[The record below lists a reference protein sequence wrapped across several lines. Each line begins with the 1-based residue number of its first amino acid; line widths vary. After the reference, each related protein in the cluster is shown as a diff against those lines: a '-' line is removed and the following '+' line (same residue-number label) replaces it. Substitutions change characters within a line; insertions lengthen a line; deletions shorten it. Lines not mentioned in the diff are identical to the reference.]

1 MINPDAPKKRHK
13 PITEELIALFAL
25 RPEIKRML
33 EASIAAALSQNS
45 DPVTN
50 PVQDLAGYLDF
61 TDKAVCALPW
71 ELCADAGTPLYMQI
85 VWGACYNLFL
95 IDQPLEELKGRG
107 LWRPS
112 LAFYPPFRDW
122 SSRFLSAYRREM
134 DDTASWNDEIYAKIK
149 NSGIFFLDRGW
160 YESPDNWHSFND
172 FFARRLA
179 SPDARP
185 IMSPN
190 DASVVV
196 SPGDA
201 ASLGLWKINENSEIE
216 PHGAVVKSSI
226 CHSAKELIGADSP
239 YADSFAGGTFT
250 HAFLSMEDYHRYHFP
265 VGGVVREARIFPR
278 EEACGTA
285 RWESGKCRY
294 VYDGSVEGYRWN
306 GTEYTNCG
314 DFMNQDWTVVPHW
327 EMLEERGCAVV
338 ETEHFGLVAIL
349 PVGMYNISSVN
360 FEENVKPGAVVKKG
374 DPLGY
379 FLFGGSDVIMMFQ
392 KNVRVSLSAKRHTGG
407 GLPYSKLLMGQEY
420 AKLTACS

>member
-1 MINPDAPKKRHK
+1 
-13 PITEELIALFAL
+13 
-25 RPEIKRML
+25 
-33 EASIAAALSQNS
+33 
-45 DPVTN
+45 
-50 PVQDLAGYLDF
+50 
-61 TDKAVCALPW
+61 
-71 ELCADAGTPLYMQI
+71 
-85 VWGACYNLFL
+85 
-95 IDQPLEELKGRG
+95 
-107 LWRPS
+107 
-112 LAFYPPFRDW
+112 
-122 SSRFLSAYRREM
+122 
-134 DDTASWNDEIYAKIK
+134 
-149 NSGIFFLDRGW
+149 
-160 YESPDNWHSFND
+160 
-172 FFARRLA
+172 
-179 SPDARP
+179 
-185 IMSPN
+185 
-190 DASVVV
+190 
-196 SPGDA
+196 
-201 ASLGLWKINENSEIE
+201 
-216 PHGAVVKSSI
+216 
-226 CHSAKELIGADSP
+226 
-239 YADSFAGGTFT
+239 
-250 HAFLSMEDYHRYHFP
+250 MEDYHRYHFP

-392 KNVRVSLSAKRHTGG
+392 KNVRVSLLAKRHTGG